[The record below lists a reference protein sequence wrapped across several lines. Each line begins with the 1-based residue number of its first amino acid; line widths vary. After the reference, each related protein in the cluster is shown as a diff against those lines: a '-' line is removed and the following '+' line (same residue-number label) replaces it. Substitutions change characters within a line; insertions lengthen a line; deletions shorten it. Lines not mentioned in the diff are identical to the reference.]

1 MCLRGPALPGEEPP
15 HAADDFTAHIERQ
28 DGTTS
33 DAVSS
38 WAPAHENDRFEAV
51 GGGTQLTSTQDMQEA
66 LRALCE
72 APAA

>member
-1 MCLRGPALPGEEPP
+1 M
-15 HAADDFTAHIERQ
+15 
-28 DGTTS
+28 
-33 DAVSS
+33 SS